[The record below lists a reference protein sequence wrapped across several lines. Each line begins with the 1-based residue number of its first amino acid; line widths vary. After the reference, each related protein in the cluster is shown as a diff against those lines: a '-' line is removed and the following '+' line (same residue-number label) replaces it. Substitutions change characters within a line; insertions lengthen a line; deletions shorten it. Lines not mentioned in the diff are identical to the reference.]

1 MLKLGIRVSSAS
13 SSGRG
18 HFERCLAI
26 RSHIAEKVFWFTDYE
41 SQYIK
46 NKIFKFD
53 ELFHENGKN
62 KFDFLKKSM
71 KDSFINCVLVDS
83 YHINS
88 IDIYNISN
96 KIPIIVFIDK
106 NITVK
111 ANIIICPQPI
121 DVNFSEGAKYLCGP
135 KYAPI
140 SDKFIF
146 KNKKKYLKNK
156 ILISF
161 GAYDSMGITLNVIK
175 AIKNL
180 LISNS
185 YTDDIV
191 ITLAGGSP
199 IINQVKTLIKN
210 FSNFQLVLDS
220 KNMEAIYE
228 DCNIAIGAPGLSYL
242 ERLASGLPSI
252 LISQN
257 EIHNSLI
264 DKWVKL
270 GCGLRAENSTKSIQK
285 NLKLLLFNDILRK
298 KIIIEGKNLVDGKG
312 ASRIVN
318 EINSMVIQDD

>member
-1 MLKLGIRVSSAS
+1 MLKLGIRVSSSS

-26 RSHIAEKVFWFTDYE
+26 RRHITEKVFWFTD
-41 SQYIK
+41 SKSKYIK

-53 ELFHENGKN
+53 EIFYENGKD
-62 KFDFLKKSM
+62 KFDYLKNLIKYNY
-71 KDSFINCVLVDS
+71 INCVLVDS

-121 DVNFSEGAKYLCGP
+121 DVNSSKGTKYLCGP

-146 KNKKKYLKNK
+146 NNKKKYLKNK

-180 LISNS
+180 IISHS
-185 YTDDIV
+185 YPDNIV
-191 ITLAGGSP
+191 ITLAGESP
-199 IINQVKTLIKN
+199 IIDQVKILIKN

-242 ERLASGLPSI
+242 ERLASGLPSL

-257 EIHNSLI
+257 KIHDSLI

-270 GCGLRAENSTKSIQK
+270 GCGVRAENSIKSIQK
-285 NLKLLLFNDILRK
+285 NLKLLICNDILRK
-298 KIIIEGKNLVDGKG
+298 KIIVEGINLVDGKG
-312 ASRIVN
+312 AERIVN
-318 EINSMVIQDD
+318 EINSLVIQDD